1 MPFKES
7 HPLMHDHFEHSK
19 KRLLTIQNNFELF
32 KKLKSRVLEWKFDVT
47 KWRTNNTIVLE
58 TKNRSV
64 VILTKVEFTKQI
76 NEVKC

>member
-32 KKLKSRVLEWKFDVT
+32 KKLKSRALEWKFDVT
-47 KWRTNNTIVLE
+47 KWRTNDTIVLE
-58 TKNRSV
+58 TKNRSAV
-64 VILTKVEFTKQI
+64 NLTKVEFTKQI

>member
-47 KWRTNNTIVLE
+47 KRRTNDTIVLE
-58 TKNRSV
+58 TKNRSAV
-64 VILTKVEFTKQI
+64 NLTKVEFTKQI